1 MDGRSLFAGD
11 EGLDTAEQMSADG
24 SVNFSIL
31 PIPKYDSD
39 QERYYTCQGVY
50 SSLIT
55 VPSDVKDREM
65 CGMILE
71 GLASSNH
78 RVVKDVVYYDVFQ
91 TRFAA
96 AESADGARM
105 FDILYN
111 SIVFDTARAFLHIGM
126 PSFIWR
132 ETVRDAEKQWVSSYT
147 AARDSF
153 IKGLNDLYGT
163 LG

>member
-1 MDGRSLFAGD
+1 MEGRSLFAGD
-11 EGLDTAEQMSADG
+11 EGLDTAELMSSEG
-24 SVNFSIL
+24 TVNFSIL
-31 PIPKYDSD
+31 PIPKYDAD
-39 QERYYTCQGVY
+39 QDRYYTCQGVY

-55 VPSDVKDREM
+55 VPTDVKNREM

-78 RVVKDVVYYDVFQ
+78 RVVKDVVYYDIFQ
-91 TRFAA
+91 TRFSA

-111 SIVFDTARAFLHIGM
+111 SIVFDTARAFLHVGM

-132 ETVRDAEKQWVSSYT
+132 ETVRNPEAEWVSSFK
-147 AARDSF
+147 AHCDNF
-153 IKGLNDLYGT
+153 IKGLNDVYGT